1 MARQR
6 TLLER
11 LRNPEPAGERQS
23 RVSITEVQNSILM
36 NLQCLLN
43 TCRGN
48 CLTDPDYGL
57 PHLTAVRS
65 QMPDS
70 IRGLEAAIRASIER
84 HEPRLSS
91 VRVRHKPHRDDGL
104 ELRFEIS
111 GTVVDEDERL
121 AVRFET
127 FADDEGRLIVR

>member
-11 LRNPEPAGERQS
+11 LRNPGPAGERQS
-23 RVSITEVQNSILM
+23 RVSVSEVQNSILA

-48 CLTDPDYGL
+48 CLTDLEYGL
-57 PHLTAVRS
+57 PHLTEVRS
-65 QMPDS
+65 SMPDS

-84 HEPRLSS
+84 HEPRLSN

-111 GTVVDEDERL
+111 GVVVDEDERL